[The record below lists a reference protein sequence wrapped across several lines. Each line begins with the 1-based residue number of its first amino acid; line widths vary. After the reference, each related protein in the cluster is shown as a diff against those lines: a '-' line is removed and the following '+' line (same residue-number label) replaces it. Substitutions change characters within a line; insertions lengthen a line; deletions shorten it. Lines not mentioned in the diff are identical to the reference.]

1 MAKYQDRVNL
11 RVDLLTK
18 VYEHYFA
25 NKGAGISFPKGS
37 FEEGSEEDLAYV
49 YLVNKGFLEKN
60 VMGSVKIFKPTPYGI
75 DYVENSN

>member
-1 MAKYQDRVNL
+1 MAKYQDRINL
-11 RVDLLTK
+11 RLDLLTK

-49 YLVNKGFLEKN
+49 YLIQKGLLEKEH
-60 VMGSVKIFKPTPYGI
+60 MGAVKIYKMTPYGI
-75 DYVENSN
+75 DYVENSK